1 MQESVQFVLKNNDE
15 SFDLWTK
22 LSSTKVRQ
30 GNRIIKLTPSVSDD
44 FFCPFR
50 NIFSL
55 KSHSL
60 VLILLEGMFKKAFA
74 KDNTT
79 QRNFKL

>member
-44 FFCPFR
+44 FFFL
-50 NIFSL
+50 SL
-55 KSHSL
+55 
-60 VLILLEGMFKKAFA
+60 
-74 KDNTT
+74 
-79 QRNFKL
+79 